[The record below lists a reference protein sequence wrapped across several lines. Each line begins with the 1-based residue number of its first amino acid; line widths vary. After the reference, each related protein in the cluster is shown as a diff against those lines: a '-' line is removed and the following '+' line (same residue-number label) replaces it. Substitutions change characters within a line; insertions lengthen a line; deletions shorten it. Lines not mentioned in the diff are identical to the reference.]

1 MSDKINEF
9 LESIPDGRCKGC
21 RYAKTVFAT
30 NQYMFLGCYCV
41 PYRVKQPLGGGRPA
55 RCRVVRVHEFTGSTP
70 ASARCKTWHNKHLEV
85 E

>member
-21 RYAKTVFAT
+21 RYAKTVFAP

-41 PYRVKQPLGGGRPA
+41 PYRGK
-55 RCRVVRVHEFTGSTP
+55 RVAEILN
-70 ASARCKTWHNKHLEV
+70 CQK
-85 E
+85 

>member
-30 NQYMFLGCYCV
+30 NQYMFLDMFLGCYCV
-41 PYRVKQPLGGGRPA
+41 PYRGKRFAEILNCPKIKNTEVK
-55 RCRVVRVHEFTGSTP
+55 
-70 ASARCKTWHNKHLEV
+70 
-85 E
+85 

>member
-21 RYAKTVFAT
+21 RYAKTVFAP

-41 PYRVKQPLGGGRPA
+41 PYRGKRVAEILNCPKIKNTEVK
-55 RCRVVRVHEFTGSTP
+55 
-70 ASARCKTWHNKHLEV
+70 
-85 E
+85 